1 MMAIQL
7 IEIEGEI
14 YCRLCEETHPEMVA
28 WGSTGDRGCGCDVG
42 DWDKIYRIPET
53 TDG

>member
-1 MMAIQL
+1 MIAIQL

-14 YCRLCEETHPEMVA
+14 YCRLCAEIHPEMVA
-28 WGSTGDRGCGCDVG
+28 WGCGDDNGSCDID

-53 TDG
+53 ADG

>member
-1 MMAIQL
+1 MIAIQL

-14 YCRLCEETHPEMVA
+14 YCRLCEEVHAELVG
-28 WGSTGDRGCGCDVG
+28 WGGNGDRTCDGG